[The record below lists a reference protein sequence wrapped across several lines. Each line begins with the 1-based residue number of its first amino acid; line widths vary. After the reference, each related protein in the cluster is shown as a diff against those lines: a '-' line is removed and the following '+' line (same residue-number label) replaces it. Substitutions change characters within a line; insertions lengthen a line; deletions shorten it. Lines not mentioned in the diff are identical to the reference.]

1 MLASRVSTWPRD
13 SFLPQHDRSALIETH
28 NVERVL
34 ADIDANHRD
43 RSIEFLRHGVLLA
56 LVAPMPALL
65 AGGAGARP
73 DHSITGL
80 RGTSWIGACL
90 LIRSPRR
97 HAWRQILADLREEL
111 TRAKGLAEVSI
122 ATRGTSLVLIPA
134 QGIGRDDDDGD
145 GTERGIRL
153 DPAGS

>member
-73 DHSITGL
+73 DHSISGHWTRVGGTGAV
-80 RGTSWIGACL
+80 RVS
-90 LIRSPRR
+90 LINAIVARL
-97 HAWRQILADLREEL
+97 ICIN
-111 TRAKGLAEVSI
+111 GVSC
-122 ATRGTSLVLIPA
+122 GF
-134 QGIGRDDDDGD
+134 
-145 GTERGIRL
+145 
-153 DPAGS
+153 

>member
-1 MLASRVSTWPRD
+1 MLASRVSTC
-13 SFLPQHDRSALIETH
+13 LPQHDRAALIETH

-73 DHSITGL
+73 DHSITGPRQL
-80 RGTSWIGACL
+80 LFSFNVLPNGTIRPGAHV
-90 LIRSPRR
+90 RR
-97 HAWRQILADLREEL
+97 ND
-111 TRAKGLAEVSI
+111 RAAF
-122 ATRGTSLVLIPA
+122 RPPLVLLDAMPARQRIPA
-134 QGIGRDDDDGD
+134 PLRSSRRQYPTGA
-145 GTERGIRL
+145 
-153 DPAGS
+153 PAGTCAPDATHWS